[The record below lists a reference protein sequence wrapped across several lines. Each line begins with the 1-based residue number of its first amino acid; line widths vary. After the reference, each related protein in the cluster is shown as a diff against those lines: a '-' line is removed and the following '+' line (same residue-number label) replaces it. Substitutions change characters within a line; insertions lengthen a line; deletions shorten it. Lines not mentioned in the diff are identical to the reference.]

1 MWYIGDGTTVN
12 AWDIRWIDQD
22 VRIDDMDIHIPMHI
36 KTTRVVDFT
45 SEDGEWNWEILS
57 RWLSENLLCIIVSML
72 PPSTKECLD
81 TRAGISVNCSKFSVG
96 AMYNLLDEDDNH
108 RKDDRWIEI
117 WKFQNSERIQSFIWM
132 LNHDG
137 LLTNSGKNG
146 TGLMSIICN
155 FYGDV
160 EVYALHVLRDCPL
173 TMDLWLSE
181 VHTNM
186 RFLFFADDLKKSIHS
201 NMQNNMWW
209 NNNDDLKDFWAT
221 TYDNM

>member
-1 MWYIGDGTTVN
+1 MEENCLWYAGDGTTMN

-22 VRIDDMDIHIPMHI
+22 VRIANIHIPMHL
-36 KTTRVVDFT
+36 KTTRVVDLT

-96 AMYNLLDEDDNH
+96 AMYNLLH

-117 WKFQNSERIQSFIWM
+117 WKFQTSERIQSFIWM

-137 LLTNSGKNG
+137 LLTNNEKNG
-146 TGLMSIICN
+146 MGLRSIMCN

-160 EVYALHVLRDCPL
+160 EAYKLHVLRDCPL
-173 TMDLWLSE
+173 AMALCLSM

-186 RFLFFADDLKKSIHS
+186 RFLFFAGDLKK
-201 NMQNNMWW
+201 
-209 NNNDDLKDFWAT
+209 
-221 TYDNM
+221 